1 MSFAYPSRPD
11 QFALKNASF
20 FFPAGETTFVIGR
33 SGSGKSTLSNLLL
46 RFYNPAAG
54 EVWIDGESIQTLDVN
69 WLRNNITLVQ
79 QQSVLFNETIF
90 KNIAFGRRN
99 YERVKKEEIKK
110 SLEMAALRDT
120 VSELPKGLET
130 LVGTGGSAMSGGQKQ
145 RVAIARARLRD
156 TAILI
161 LDEATSAL
169 DHTSRLIVMDGIRKW
184 RKGKTTI
191 IITHDISQIED
202 NDYAYLLD
210 GGRIVQ
216 EGYRHVLSKDE
227 SGLFASF
234 LQPDAVFTKTSI
246 TPDESLDIQG
256 PRISSDAHVSS
267 DSLDSMDIQVKRR
280 SRISTIYFPPENE
293 YQPHRTSQAFISPL
307 SPVVAHMSRITSPRA
322 SMLPVHNFPRLADLP
337 EFTQLSSLVE
347 LETMEVPRIREGSHA
362 LEMKPLPPR
371 PVMQDLSMK
380 KKARQKV
387 VQQKAISPFK
397 TRKKHQLPPAEEV
410 KPLIE
415 ILKTVWPRLTYG
427 KRVVL
432 VCGFAFAFIHAAAT
446 PVFSWVFSQL
456 LSTFFQPDGSKQA
469 LKWSLS
475 VLGVAVVDA
484 TASFFMHYLLEI
496 CGQAWVD
503 ALRVDAMKRVLDQPR
518 SWFDRDKNNL
528 SRLTECLDRNAE
540 EMRNLVG
547 RFAGFIFVAIVMMTV
562 GIVWSSIVCWK
573 LTLVVIATAPILY
586 AVTRGFEAISGTWE
600 AKSNNAAEA
609 ASAIFTDTFANIRT
623 VRALTLEGYFHKK
636 HQRATSSALNVGL
649 RRATYSG
656 IFFGTSDAGVIFVT
670 GKWSSIL
677 QTRIM
682 Y

>member
-1 MSFAYPSRPD
+1 
-11 QFALKNASF
+11 
-20 FFPAGETTFVIGR
+20 
-33 SGSGKSTLSNLLL
+33 
-46 RFYNPAAG
+46 
-54 EVWIDGESIQTLDVN
+54 
-69 WLRNNITLVQ
+69 
-79 QQSVLFNETIF
+79 
-90 KNIAFGRRN
+90 
-99 YERVKKEEIKK
+99 
-110 SLEMAALRDT
+110 MAALRDT
-120 VSELPKGLET
+120 VRELPKGLET
-130 LVGTGGSAMSGGQKQ
+130 LVGTSGSAMSGGQKQ

-156 TAILI
+156 TPILI

-169 DHTSRLIVMDGIRKW
+169 DHTSRLTVMDGIRKW

-191 IITHDISQIED
+191 IITHDISQIEE

-210 GGRIVQ
+210 GGHIVQ
-216 EGYRHVLSKDE
+216 EGYRHVLSKNK

-234 LQPDAVFTKTSI
+234 LQPDAVFTKTNT
-246 TPDESLDIQG
+246 TPDERLDVQDS
-256 PRISSDAHVSS
+256 RRSSDLSAAARVSL

-280 SRISTIYFPPENE
+280 SRISTIYFPHENDSQT
-293 YQPHRTSQAFISPL
+293 YRNSQAFISPL
-307 SPVVAHMSRITSPRA
+307 SPVVAHMSQITNPRA

-337 EFTQLSSLVE
+337 EYTQLSSAME
-347 LETMEVPRIREGSHA
+347 LETMEVSRIRECSHA
-362 LEMKPLPPR
+362 LEMNPLPPR
-371 PVMQDLSMK
+371 PATQEFPMK
-380 KKARQKV
+380 KKVRRKV
-387 VQQKAISPFK
+387 VQQKAIFPFK
-397 TRKKHQLPPAEEV
+397 TRKKHQSSPTEEV
-410 KPLIE
+410 KPLTD

-475 VLGVAVVDA
+475 VLGVAIVDA

-503 ALRVDAMKRVLDQPR
+503 ALRVDAMRRVLDQPR
-518 SWFDRDKNNL
+518 SWFDQDKNSL
-528 SRLTECLDRNAE
+528 SRLTESLDRNAE

-573 LTLVVIATAPILY
+573 LTLVGIATAPILY

-649 RRATYSG
+649 KRATYSG

-670 GKWSSIL
+670 GKWSFFLLTCI
-677 QTRIM
+677 T